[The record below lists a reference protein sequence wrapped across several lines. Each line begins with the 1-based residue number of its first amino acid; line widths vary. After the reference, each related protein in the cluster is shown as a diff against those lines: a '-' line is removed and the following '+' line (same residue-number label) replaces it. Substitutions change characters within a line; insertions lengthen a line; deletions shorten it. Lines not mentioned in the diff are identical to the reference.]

1 MRKSGTILTTILMAM
16 ALHSG
21 PLFPSQAQDQAVIKR
36 FILAVGANSGGK
48 DRVQLRYAVSDAEAI
63 LQVFQDLGGV
73 ADEDTLFLK
82 EPDVRTFYTE
92 LGKFQSTI
100 KKAQS
105 AYSRVEFIFY
115 YSGHSDEEH
124 ILLGKEKI
132 AYRDLRETIEDMDV
146 DVRIAILDSCAS
158 GAFTRIKG
166 GKKRQPFLLD
176 SAYDMRGYA
185 VLTSSSSSEASQESD
200 LIRASFFTH
209 YLISGMRGAADM
221 SQDGRVTMNEA
232 YQFAFNETLAQTTK
246 TVSGPQHPHNHIAMS
261 GTGDVVMTDIRKIA
275 VVLVL
280 GEDIHGRIFVH
291 DTNDRLVVELTKA
304 AGRRIELGLEE
315 GEYRVINI
323 PNGTV
328 FESKI
333 KLLPEEDFMLT
344 PEEFAETDLEYTTP
358 RGDREQRVQKQTV
371 LQGKS
376 KYALFGQLDSKST
389 SLPGGY
395 ALFMGGQLGVTINQV
410 FCVGVAGYGKANFN
424 PGLPAWGGVTFGYA
438 FSPTNKLHV
447 RVIAL
452 VGSGSAPVGSVFYIF
467 EPGVEAILNL
477 SRLVRVQFGLSMPLV
492 DKTGSGL
499 TNPMFNVSIQFGK

>member
-1 MRKSGTILTTILMAM
+1 MRKTGLNLIILAVLVLNTG
-16 ALHSG
+16 S
-21 PLFPSQAQDQAVIKR
+21 LFPSQTQDQVVIKR
-36 FILAVGANSGGK
+36 FIMAVGANSGGK
-48 DRVQLRYAVSDAEAI
+48 DRAQLRYAISDAEAI

-73 ADEDTLFLK
+73 SDEDTLFLE
-82 EPDVRTFYTE
+82 EPNVRTFYTE
-92 LGKFQSTI
+92 LAKFQSTV
-100 KKAQS
+100 KKAKS
-105 AYSRVEFIFY
+105 EYSRVEFIFY

-132 AYRDLRETIEDMDV
+132 AYKDLRETIADMDV

-221 SQDGRVTMNEA
+221 SQDGRVTLNEA

-246 TVSGPQHPHNHIAMS
+246 TVSGPQHPHNHIVMS
-261 GTGDVVMTDIRKIA
+261 GTGDVVMTDIRKSS

-280 GEDIHGRIFVH
+280 GEDIHGRIFIH
-291 DTNDRLVVELTKA
+291 DAKDRLVVELTKA
-304 AGRRIELGLEE
+304 AGRTIELGLEE

-323 PNGTV
+323 PNGDV

-333 KLLPEEDFMLT
+333 KLIDKEDFVLT
-344 PEEFAETDLEYTTP
+344 PAEFTETDLEYTTP

-376 KYALFGQLDSKST
+376 KYALFVELNSKST
-389 SLPGGY
+389 SMYGEYGLLSG
-395 ALFMGGQLGVTINQV
+395 LHIGVTINRV
-410 FCVGVAGYGKANFN
+410 FSVGVGGYGKVNFT
-424 PGLPAWGGVTFGYA
+424 PGLPAYGCITFAYA
-438 FSPTNKLHV
+438 FSPDKKFHFRAT
-447 RVIAL
+447 AL
-452 VGSGSAPVGSVFYIF
+452 AGAGNSPLGDIFYIF
-467 EPGVEAILNL
+467 EPGAEVILNI
-477 SRLVRVQFGLSMPLV
+477 SRIVRFQVGLSIPLV
-492 DKTGSGL
+492 DKSYTGLDSVIL
-499 TNPMFNVSIQFGK
+499 NVGFQFGK